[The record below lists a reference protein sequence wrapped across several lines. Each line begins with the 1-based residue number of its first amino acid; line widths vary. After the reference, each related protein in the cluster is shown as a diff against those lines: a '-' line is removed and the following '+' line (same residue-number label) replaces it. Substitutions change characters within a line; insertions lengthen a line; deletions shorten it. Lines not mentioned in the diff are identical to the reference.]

1 MKPTALAAAVG
12 AMTLGALVVAGPA
25 DADVLNPRDPDYC
38 GNAPDIL
45 FCTEHRSTYP
55 NVGEATFLTD
65 IRGRIGGN
73 DAAHLAAGRAA
84 CLELPS
90 RPAGDVIREVGNY
103 LHVPMGDAGQVV
115 AAANANICPKVQ
127 PQS

>member
-1 MKPTALAAAVG
+1 MAPIALGVLIITA
-12 AMTLGALVVAGPA
+12 PA

-45 FCTEHRSTYP
+45 FCTERRSTYP

-73 DAAHLAAGRAA
+73 DAQHLAAGRAV

-90 RPAGDVIREVGNY
+90 RPVGDVIREIGNY
-103 LHVPMGDAGQVV
+103 LHISMRDAGQLV
-115 AAANANICPKVQ
+115 ASADTNICPKVE
-127 PQS
+127 PEP